1 MDRNHF
7 KQRIVGAL
15 VLVALG
21 AIVIPFLLDMH
32 EGDEWWGK
40 GNIPKRPANGFVTRV
55 LPLDQW
61 SKQAQSAMT
70 DKSRQLDAVPA
81 HAPATPGAAPGQAPA
96 PSTPGASSGGTPS
109 PSLSSK
115 TASPPAAAGSQT
127 PLAASGT
134 EGWVVQLG
142 SFSNQE
148 NADELV
154 ARLQKKT
161 YHVFVEKVVQGGQTI
176 YRVRIGPQH
185 QRADAEAIRD
195 KLVRELQLKAMVLH
209 LP

>member
-32 EGDEWWGK
+32 EGDKWWGN
-40 GNIPKRPANGFVTRV
+40 GNIPKKPANGFVTRV

-61 SKQAQSAMT
+61 AKQAQSTVA
-70 DKSRQLDAVPA
+70 DASQQVDAVPT
-81 HAPATPGAAPGQAPA
+81 HPPA
-96 PSTPGASSGGTPS
+96 PSAAAPASGPSASATPS
-109 PSLSSK
+109 PVMPSNPVSTQS
-115 TASPPAAAGSQT
+115 ASAPAAVGSQAST
-127 PLAASGT
+127 PASAV
-134 EGWVVQLG
+134 EGWIVQLG
-142 SFSNQE
+142 SFSSQA
-148 NADELV
+148 NAEELV
-154 ARLQKKT
+154 ARLRKQA
-161 YHVFVEKVVQGGQTI
+161 YQVFVEKAVQGGQTI
-176 YRVRIGPQH
+176 YRVRIGPQR

-195 KLVRELQLKAMVLH
+195 KLARELQLKALVLH

>member
-32 EGDEWWGK
+32 EGDKWWGK
-40 GNIPKRPANGFVTRV
+40 GNIPKKPANGFVTRV

-61 SKQAQSAMT
+61 AKQAQSTMADT
-70 DKSRQLDAVPA
+70 SQQLDAVPT
-81 HAPATPGAAPGQAPA
+81 HAPATSAAPA
-96 PSTPGASSGGTPS
+96 PGPSVSATPS
-109 PSLSSK
+109 PVTPSNPAAIQS
-115 TASPPAAAGSQT
+115 ASAPAAAGSQT
-127 PLAASGT
+127 PTPASAM

-142 SFSNQE
+142 SFSNQA
-148 NADELV
+148 NAEELV
-154 ARLQKKT
+154 ARLRKQG
-161 YHVFVEKVVQGGQTI
+161 YQVFVEKVAQGGQTI
-176 YRVRIGPQH
+176 YRVRIGPQR

-195 KLVRELQLKAMVLH
+195 KLARDLQLKALVLH